1 MKPFQLFSQ
10 WTLFVISLVLQ
21 VLQIFHGHAYT
32 SSKFGSLMQSHRHKI
47 HTFFQTNTDFTVAK
61 DYMKENVNELT
72 VNPLIDVTRDGK
84 QAICVIGGGFGGLY
98 TALKL
103 DSKIDHNKAVVYL
116 IDPKD
121 RFVFLPLLFEL
132 SVGSASMV
140 EVAPK
145 YEDLLSG
152 SKIRFIR
159 GNVYNINLN
168 ENVCD
173 IITPKTNSNDP
184 GSLQPLKYSKLVLAT
199 GNQPR
204 SDLIPGAQKNSI
216 PFYSIEN
223 AYESKNR
230 LDEIM
235 RKYLNKKF
243 IQISIIGGSYSGVE
257 LALNIAKT
265 VGKNNCNVNII
276 ERGSKILPFSKEYN
290 RDVAQRALDYSRV
303 TVRYNNQVK
312 EVKEDGLVLLDE
324 AKNEYF
330 LASDL
335 ILFTAGSQPSSIIKQ
350 LDIEKDPR
358 SQKILVTD
366 SLSSKQYSNVFA
378 LGDCSLIEG
387 NSVP

>member
-1 MKPFQLFSQ
+1 
-10 WTLFVISLVLQ
+10 
-21 VLQIFHGHAYT
+21 
-32 SSKFGSLMQSHRHKI
+32 MQSHRQKI
-47 HTFFQTNTDFTVAK
+47 HTFFQTNIDFTVAK

-184 GSLQPLKYSKLVLAT
+184 GSLQPLKYSKLILAT

-290 RDVAQRALDYSRV
+290 RDVAQR
-303 TVRYNNQVK
+303 
-312 EVKEDGLVLLDE
+312 
-324 AKNEYF
+324 
-330 LASDL
+330 
-335 ILFTAGSQPSSIIKQ
+335 
-350 LDIEKDPR
+350 
-358 SQKILVTD
+358 
-366 SLSSKQYSNVFA
+366 
-378 LGDCSLIEG
+378 
-387 NSVP
+387 